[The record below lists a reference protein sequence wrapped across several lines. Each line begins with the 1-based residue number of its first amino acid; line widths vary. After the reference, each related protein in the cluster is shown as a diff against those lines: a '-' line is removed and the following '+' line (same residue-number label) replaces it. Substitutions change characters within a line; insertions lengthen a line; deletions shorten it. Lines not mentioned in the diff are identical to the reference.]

1 MQLDPAVAKT
11 RPSNFSPVVL
21 RMFGF
26 TSCAELSNAHKSATK
41 HDRNP
46 TLEIPGP
53 ASGIWT
59 TRQHRRSES
68 ETHTH
73 TYLHKRAHTHTH
85 TYMCA
90 CLSVCPSVRL
100 SAYLSVYLSNCLS
113 IHLSVDLSLSIHIRT
128 YIMYVKKTRCAY
140 LTDRHMPHPQN
151 TSPLCSPEA
160 PSSRH
165 PHPSLSDEPQP

>member
-1 MQLDPAVAKT
+1 MQACLQTYLGLKTLCSLATASDNSKPGRVTLNNRQPRGAMQLDPAVAKT

-46 TLEIPGP
+46 TQEIPGP
-53 ASGIWT
+53 ASDIWT

-73 TYLHKRAHTHTH
+73 TYLHKRTHTH

-90 CLSVCPSVRL
+90 CLSVCPSFRL
-100 SAYLSVYLSNCLS
+100 SAYLSASICRSVSLDTYTYVY
-113 IHLSVDLSLSIHIRT
+113 
-128 YIMYVKKTRCAY
+128 YVCKKRQGV
-140 LTDRHMPHPQN
+140 HV
-151 TSPLCSPEA
+151 
-160 PSSRH
+160 
-165 PHPSLSDEPQP
+165 